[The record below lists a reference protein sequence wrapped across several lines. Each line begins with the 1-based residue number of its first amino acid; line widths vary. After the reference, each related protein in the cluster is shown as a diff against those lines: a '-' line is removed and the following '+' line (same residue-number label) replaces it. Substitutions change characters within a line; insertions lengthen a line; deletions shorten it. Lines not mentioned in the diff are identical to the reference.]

1 MYSVTFY
8 CPEDQSEFTISH
20 EKWERVVIEVY
31 TFIDTVVNVD
41 LSLITCKRADV
52 SLQTN
57 LSTLHRTISSILH
70 YGIYVGTHNADK
82 ICYDVNGLKR
92 MIKKAIIQF
101 ERSIKDLDEDERAD
115 MVSKVEAHMRD
126 VYTLIDQYFSHL

>member
-20 EKWERVVIEVY
+20 EKWEAVTIEAY
-31 TFIDTVVNVD
+31 QFISHVASCDLNAIGNNYMGCPTQYNLLALADTV
-41 LSLITCKRADV
+41 RA
-52 SLQTN
+52 
-57 LSTLHRTISSILH
+57 ILH